1 MTSSRAPARPSR
13 PRGARRLFTA
23 GWLPDQH
30 GAWPMALLPALTGIV
45 AGGPRPLALLLLG
58 ACFGGFSAFHAMS
71 LFTRLAERRRHAV
84 TPALVTWSAI
94 AIGTG
99 VPLIVLSPALLRWS
113 PFFAP
118 LALGAIVEALR
129 GRPRSLTSRVSTIL
143 AACLMTPV
151 AWSLGAHAD
160 HPLAPELGQAWLIA
174 ALEAAYFLGTVP
186 YVRSMIRG
194 RGELRWIVASGTWHA
209 AGFTLIALAAWNGI
223 IHPGLALVWAGLL
236 VRSIGLPLAV
246 RAGRTIRPMTIGL
259 LEMACTTAVWVFLL
273 LGM

>member
-1 MTSSRAPARPSR
+1 
-13 PRGARRLFTA
+13 
-23 GWLPDQH
+23 
-30 GAWPMALLPALTGIV
+30 MALLPVLTGVV

-58 ACFGGFSAFHAMS
+58 AWFAGFSAFHAMG
-71 LFTRLAERRRHAV
+71 LFARLAERRRHAV
-84 TPALVTWSAI
+84 MPALVTWSAVGV
-94 AIGTG
+94 GTG
-99 VPLIVLSPALLRWS
+99 VPLILLSPALLRWS

-118 LALGAIVEALR
+118 LALAAIVEALR
-129 GRPRSLTSRVSTIL
+129 GRQRSLTSRVSTIL

-151 AWSLGAHAD
+151 AWSLGAHAGS
-160 HPLAPELGQAWLIA
+160 PLAPGLGQAWFIA

-194 RGELRWIVASGTWHA
+194 RGELRWIVASGIWHA
-209 AGFTLIALAAWNGI
+209 VGFALICLAARSGT

-246 RAGRTIRPMTIGL
+246 RAGRTIRAMTIGL

-273 LGM
+273 LGI